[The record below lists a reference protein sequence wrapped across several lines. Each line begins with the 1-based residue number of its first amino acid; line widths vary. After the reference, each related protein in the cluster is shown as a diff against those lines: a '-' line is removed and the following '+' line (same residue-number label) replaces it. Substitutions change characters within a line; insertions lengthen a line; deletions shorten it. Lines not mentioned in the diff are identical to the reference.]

1 MILEARREDRDQ
13 LYELYRMLVP
23 NSRKMNVVE
32 EQIDRIRQ
40 DPMNFLLVYEEKGA
54 IVGTLTLNICLQ
66 ALHGSRPTD

>member
-1 MILEARREDRDQ
+1 
-13 LYELYRMLVP
+13 MLVP

-32 EQIDRIRQ
+32 DQIDRIRQ

-66 ALHGSRPTD
+66 ALHGSRPYGLSVAAIVGQ